1 MDSATEERI
10 VAIIDRAIT
19 DVANTRPATSEVV
32 DVLLDLRLRVL
43 EMAVFDWIESEEGL
57 PADGAH
63 ARRAGF
69 VGLMKRQS

>member
-19 DVANTRPATSEVV
+19 DVASSRPAASEVV

-43 EMAVFDWIESEEGL
+43 ELAVFDWIES
-57 PADGAH
+57 DGGVASDGDH
-63 ARRAGF
+63 PKRTGF
-69 VGLMKRQS
+69 VGLTRRQP